1 MLLPAV
7 ARVFGVVLGVVMLVE
22 LLGVWGRHARRR
34 EVRRWLEERRATPGI
49 R

>member
-7 ARVFGVVLGVVMLVE
+7 ARVLGVALGVVVLVE

-34 EVRRWLEERRATPGI
+34 EVRRWLQQRRATLGT